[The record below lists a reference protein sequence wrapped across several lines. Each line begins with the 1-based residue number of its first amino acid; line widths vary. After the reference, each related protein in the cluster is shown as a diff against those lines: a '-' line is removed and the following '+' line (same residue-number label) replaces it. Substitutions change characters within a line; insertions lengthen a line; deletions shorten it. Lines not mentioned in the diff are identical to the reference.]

1 MPAPLPPADLEV
13 LEFEREHFKHHGVK
27 VAAIRERFGL
37 IESRYY
43 QRLNRI
49 LDDPAAL
56 VYDAQLV
63 NRLLRLRE
71 ARRTNRRTA

>member
-1 MPAPLPPADLEV
+1 MPPPADLEV
-13 LEFEREHFKHHGVK
+13 LEFERETFKHPG
-27 VAAIRERFGL
+27 ARIGAIRERFGL
-37 IESRYY
+37 TETRYS

-49 LDDPAAL
+49 LDDPAA
-56 VYDAQLV
+56 VAYDPVHV